1 MRKKEEKIREKKAP
15 KEPIGKSEQKRRN
28 SPRITAMS
36 NNYSLRR
43 HTRTLKLQN
52 LPNEILIIVEVSVVL
67 IISTASEKGNERGR
81 VILAF

>member
-1 MRKKEEKIREKKAP
+1 
-15 KEPIGKSEQKRRN
+15 
-28 SPRITAMS
+28 MS

-67 IISTASEKGNERGR
+67 FISTALEKGNERGTDYDPLN
-81 VILAF
+81 IHIGHTD